1 MSSSGNS
8 PEGLCRP
15 RDPGLEWAHRS
26 GRMDR
31 KHRIKDPRANAV
43 ARRLLTWRDSFWA
56 WVLGCRSRRG
66 GRGGKRFGQEAG
78 GRRCRRKA
86 AFLRGV
92 GLQARGVGG
101 PLGMGWGA
109 HWGPPEETPPHSLA
123 ECSLRTR
130 GIRDRLKN
138 WLDTFHFMVW
148 VCFFLYGGKMLPFI
162 SSLGVLP
169 RKASLLEAEE
179 RENMCWEPHVL
190 RL

>member
-1 MSSSGNS
+1 
-8 PEGLCRP
+8 
-15 RDPGLEWAHRS
+15 
-26 GRMDR
+26 MDR
-31 KHRIKDPRANAV
+31 KHQVKDSRANAV
-43 ARRLLTWRDSFWA
+43 ARHLLTWRDSFWA
-56 WVLGCRSRRG
+56 WVPGCRSRRG
-66 GRGGKRFGQEAG
+66 GRGGRRCGREAG

-92 GLQARGVGG
+92 GLRARGVGG

-130 GIRDRLKN
+130 GIRDRLTN
-138 WLDTFHFMVW
+138 WLDTFHFMGG
-148 VCFFLYGGKMLPFI
+148 VCFFLCGGKMLSFI

-179 RENMCWEPHVL
+179 RENIREPHVP
-190 RL
+190 RLYSYMSFFLIMFIFWL